1 MRRNSIAPHSA
12 GVMGL
17 GRFCKEGVLKK
28 KGQKGH
34 VYYMKDTWPNNK
46 LLLFPAWRSN
56 MDMYFEL
63 TYLCLFQVIVLYLLA
78 MLALLVSLYFLF
90 YVIYSSNKG
99 EQTSH

>member
-1 MRRNSIAPHSA
+1 MLRNSIAPHLA
-12 GVMGL
+12 GVMGF

-34 VYYMKDTWPNNK
+34 VYYIKDTWPNNYF
-46 LLLFPAWRSN
+46 FPAWRSN

-78 MLALLVSLYFLF
+78 ILALLVSLYFLF